1 MEFNFIATTF
11 RYKED
16 DLMDELLELFDEFGD
31 SSATINT
38 TNIDGLVLGLCLNDP
53 IDFILFLRE
62 KLKDVPWEIRYLLRF
77 IPIEKVVLTDI
88 LEIKHISIELMKKI
102 PVDDTFKILIEK
114 RHTNLKKIDIINEIG
129 PFISAKVDL
138 TNPSWILLIEI
149 IGRYAGVSVI
159 KNDVLFSSMIEKRSS
174 E

>member
-31 SSATINT
+31 LSATVST
-38 TNIDGLVLGLCLNDP
+38 TNIDGIVSGLCLKDP

-62 KLKDVPWEIRYLLRF
+62 KLKDAPWEIRYLLRF

-102 PVDDTFKILIEK
+102 PVDDTLKILIEK

-129 PFISAKVDL
+129 HFISAKVDL
-138 TNPSWILLIEI
+138 TNPTWILLIEI
-149 IGRYAGVSVI
+149 IGKYAGVSVI
-159 KNDVLFSSMIEKRSS
+159 KNDVLFSSMIEKRSF

>member
-16 DLMDELLELFDEFGD
+16 DLIEELKELFYEFGD
-31 SSATINT
+31 LSATIQT
-38 TNIDGLVLGLCLNDP
+38 IKIDGLVLGLCVKDP
-53 IDFILFLRE
+53 IDFIFFLRK

-77 IPIEKVVLTDI
+77 IPIQKALSTEI
-88 LEIKHISIELMKKI
+88 LEIKNISNELMKKI
-102 PVDDTFKILIEK
+102 PTGESVKILIEK

-129 PFISAKVDL
+129 PFISTKVDL
-138 TNPSWILLIEI
+138 TNPSWIILIEI
-149 IGRYAGVSVI
+149 MGKYTGVSVI
-159 KNDVLFSSMIEKRSS
+159 KNNILFSSMIEKRTF